1 MSRSVRIVEVGPRD
15 GLQNEK
21 CNLPLDLKIQF
32 VNLLSES
39 GVSEIE
45 AGSFV
50 SPKWVP
56 QMEASDSVFK
66 QIKRHPDIVYSA
78 LVPNVRGLDRALEVR
93 VDKVSIFTAASETFN
108 QKNINASISESLKRL
123 RPVATRTL
131 KEPLPLRGYISTV
144 FYCPY
149 EGQMNPDACVPVI
162 RALLEMGVG
171 EIALSDTIGKAEPDD
186 IRAVLDK
193 VVSICA
199 SDKLAM
205 HLHDTYGRA
214 TENALVAWKEYGIGT
229 FDSAAG
235 GLGGCPFA
243 EGAPGNVST
252 ENMVRAFGK
261 AGAELSI
268 DLDKT
273 SEAAQ
278 LVRELVRR

>member
-1 MSRSVRIVEVGPRD
+1 MSRSVRIVEVAPRD

-21 CNLPLDLKIQF
+21 GNLPLDLKIQF

-45 AGSFV
+45 TGSFV
-50 SPKWVP
+50 SPEWVP
-56 QMEASDSVFK
+56 QMEASDAVFE
-66 QIKRHPDIVYSA
+66 QINRHPDVVYSA
-78 LVPNVRGLDRALEVR
+78 LVPNERGLDRALEVR
-93 VDKVSIFTAASETFN
+93 VEKVSIFTAASESFN
-108 QKNINASISESLKRL
+108 QKNINASVAESLERL

-149 EGQMNPDACVPVI
+149 EGQMNPEACVPI
-162 RALLEMGVG
+162 IKALLEMGVG
-171 EIALSDTIGKAEPDD
+171 EIALSDTTGKAEPDD
-186 IRAVLDK
+186 IRAVLDT
-193 VVSICA
+193 VIPICA

-205 HLHDTYGRA
+205 HLHDTYGHA
-214 TENALVAWKEYGIGT
+214 TDNALVAWKEYGIGT

-252 ENMVRAFGK
+252 ENLVSAFK
-261 AGAELSI
+261 NAGSELSI
-268 DLDKT
+268 NLDKT
-273 SEAAQ
+273 SEAAE
-278 LVRELVRR
+278 LVREKVRR